1 MVGMVFIPGN
11 HLARGGGGRKNQSCE
26 LDHPLHNNL
35 TTLSR
40 KEKKSNNLCT
50 LSRKISALSTSHHLC
65 LESASFLT
73 ISWYCQEEKKSYN
86 DFFTLSRKIS
96 SFTSSSHCQAKHR
109 LKNIYLTNSS
119 HSQEKHLLK
128 TTFNLRTYLAYIIY
142 NTFKKNILL
151 QHLQHFS
158 DPAASFRIRWAKFL
172 ATAASWP
179 L

>member
-1 MVGMVFIPGN
+1 MEGRGLYSIYIIQYTIYIPQVLEILLYR
-11 HLARGGGGRKNQSCE
+11 LARKPYALNGWNGFYTRQPPGQGGGRKNQSCE
-26 LDHPLHNNL
+26 LYHPLHNNL

-109 LKNIYLTNSS
+109 LKNIYLTNNKNPI
-119 HSQEKHLLK
+119 HKNYFNYNLL
-128 TTFNLRTYLAYIIY
+128 II
-142 NTFKKNILL
+142 TESK
-151 QHLQHFS
+151 
-158 DPAASFRIRWAKFL
+158 FRPII
-172 ATAASWP
+172 
-179 L
+179 

>member
-1 MVGMVFIPGN
+1 MCMATFLAVSSPRCTPPGGCRSTCWVWGSWTRCWWSGCRTGRPPRPLGCWASQPAGSCWTMKEFCLLL
-11 HLARGGGGRKNQSCE
+11 HLRVHFSF
-26 LDHPLHNNL
+26 
-35 TTLSR
+35 
-40 KEKKSNNLCT
+40 EKKSNNLC
-50 LSRKISALSTSHHLC
+50 
-65 LESASFLT
+65 
-73 ISWYCQEEKKSYN
+73 
-86 DFFTLSRKIS
+86 TLSRKIS

-128 TTFNLRTYLAYIIY
+128 TTFNLRTYLACIIY